1 MKKLILTSILM
12 WILPLGVFAMTC
24 NSASLAD
31 GSNNISGPSALDNGT
46 VDNCVDGDVAAWAIN
61 KVYLYTDAYC
71 TTGKQVI
78 NVLADTVTTPVE
90 ANKTDF
96 ANTPDLGSAS
106 IANGTYN
113 CVATRMWDNIT
124 FSPKTTTTT
133 ANCDAARNYTQ
144 DICASDNAS
153 AVTSV
158 YNPDTS
164 SKYNCSSTNN
174 DSVPSASEWIWIY
187 FSTASTDS
195 DNETLLDL
203 ENDFNPPTSDN
214 LSNGVPLASALVVN
228 AASSGSLKTTITSR
242 VADDGSDCMMYKPAF
257 SFQ

>member
-1 MKKLILTSILM
+1 MKKLIITSIIM
-12 WILPLGVFAMTC
+12 WMLPLAAFGMRC

-31 GSNNISGPSALDNGT
+31 GSNDISGPYALDNGT
-46 VDNCVDGDVAAWAIN
+46 IDNCVDGDIAAWAIS

-71 TTGKQVI
+71 TEGKQEI
-78 NVLADTVTTPVE
+78 SVLGDTVTTPTD
-90 ANKTDF
+90 ANKIDF
-96 ANTPDLGSAS
+96 ANTPDLGNAS

-133 ANCDAARNYTQ
+133 NNCVAADNYTQ

-153 AVTSV
+153 SLTSV

-164 SKYNCSSTNN
+164 STYNCSLDATPAN
-174 DSVPSASEWIWIY
+174 EWVWIY

-203 ENDFNPPTSDN
+203 ESDWNPPTVAKP
-214 LSNGVPLASALVVN
+214 SNGVPLASALVVN
-228 AASSGSLKTTITSR
+228 AASSGSLKTTITNR
-242 VADDGSDCMMYKPAF
+242 VADDGSECMMYKPAF

>member
-1 MKKLILTSILM
+1 MKKLILTSMLM

-31 GSNNISGPSALDNGT
+31 GSNEVSGPSALDNGT
-46 VDNCVDGDVAAWAIN
+46 INNCVDGDVAAWAIS

-78 NVLADTVTTPVE
+78 SILGDSGKPGE
-90 ANKTDF
+90 ANKIDF
-96 ANTPDLGSAS
+96 ANNPDLGSAS

-124 FSPKTTTTT
+124 YSPKTTTTS
-133 ANCDAARNYTQ
+133 ANCAAADNYTQ
-144 DICASDNAS
+144 DICGSENAS
-153 AVTSV
+153 TLTMV
-158 YNPDTS
+158 YDPDNS
-164 SKYNCSSTNN
+164 SSYNCSLDAAPAN
-174 DSVPSASEWIWIY
+174 EWVWIY

-195 DNETLLDL
+195 DNETLLDQ
-203 ENDFNPPTSDN
+203 ESDWNPPTSDN
-214 LSNGVPLASALVVN
+214 LSNGVPLASALVVS
-228 AASSGSLKTTITSR
+228 AATSGSLKTTITNR
-242 VADDGSDCMMYKPAF
+242 VADDGSECMMYKPAF

>member
-1 MKKLILTSILM
+1 MKKIIIILLLLII
-12 WILPLGVFAMTC
+12 PLYGFAMTC
-24 NSASLAD
+24 NSS
-31 GSNNISGPSALDNGT
+31 GGGTNPISGPSSLDNDSI
-46 VDNCVDGDVAAWAIN
+46 DNCVDGDKAAWAIS

-71 TTGKQVI
+71 TEGKQTI
-78 NVLADTVTTPVE
+78 TILGDSVTTPTE
-90 ANKTDF
+90 ANKVDF
-96 ANTPDLGSAS
+96 YGTPDLGSAT

-133 ANCDAARNYTQ
+133 NNCIAADNYTQ
-144 DICASDNAS
+144 DICASDSAS
-153 AVTSV
+153 SLTSV

-164 SKYNCSSTNN
+164 STYNCSLDDTPAN
-174 DSVPSASEWIWIY
+174 EWVWIY

-203 ENDFNPPTSDN
+203 ESDWNPPTVAKP
-214 LSNGVPLASALVVN
+214 SNGVPLASALVVN
-228 AASSGSLKTTITSR
+228 AASSGSLKTTITNR
-242 VADDGSDCMMYKPAF
+242 VADDGSECMMYKPAF

>member
-1 MKKLILTSILM
+1 MKKLILTSMLM

-31 GSNNISGPSALDNGT
+31 GSNEVSGPSALDNGT
-46 VDNCVDGDVAAWAIN
+46 VNNCVDGDLAAWAIS

-78 NVLADTVTTPVE
+78 SVLGDSGTPGE
-90 ANKTDF
+90 ANKIDF
-96 ANTPDLGSAS
+96 ANNPDLGSAS

-124 FSPKTTTTT
+124 FSPKTTTTS
-133 ANCDAARNYTQ
+133 ANCAAADNYTQ
-144 DICASDNAS
+144 DICGSENAS
-153 AVTSV
+153 TLTMV
-158 YNPDTS
+158 YDPDNS
-164 SKYNCSSTNN
+164 SSYNCSLDAAPAN
-174 DSVPSASEWIWIY
+174 EWVWIY

-195 DNETLLDL
+195 DNETLLDQ
-203 ENDFNPPTSDN
+203 ESDWNPPTSDN
-214 LSNGVPLASALVVN
+214 LSNGVPLASALVVS
-228 AASSGSLKTTITSR
+228 AATSGSLKTTIANR
-242 VADDGSDCMMYKPAF
+242 VADDGSECMMYKPAF